1 MPLLVIGNK
10 NYSSWSLRP
19 WLLMRHFGVAFDE
32 LRLNLDTPEFFAEI
46 GRWSPT
52 RTVPVLHDDGL
63 VIPDSLAICEFVNER
78 WLDGRGWPADLRTRA
93 AARAA
98 AAEMH
103 SGFRAMR
110 MQLPMNC
117 RRKPDAYRW
126 DEQAQA
132 DIDRVQAIWRALRA
146 EYGGSGDF
154 LCGDFGIV
162 DAMYAPV
169 VMRFLGYVATLD
181 DNARRY
187 IDAVTA
193 VPALREW
200 RAAAEVEVER
210 IVDTDNLV
218 KA

>member
-19 WLLMRHFGVAFDE
+19 WLLLRHFGVAFDE

-63 VIPDSLAICEFVNER
+63 VIPDSLAICEYANER
-78 WLDGRGWPADLRTRA
+78 WLDGRGWPSDLRRRG

-103 SGFRAMR
+103 SGFRSLR
-110 MQLPMNC
+110 LQLPMNC

-126 DEQAQA
+126 DDKAQA
-132 DIDRVQAIWRALRA
+132 DMDRVQAIWRQLRA
-146 EYGGSGDF
+146 EYGAGGEF
-154 LCGDFGIV
+154 LFGDFGIV

-169 VMRFLGYVATLD
+169 VMRFLGYGVPLD
-181 DNARRY
+181 DTARRY
-187 IDAVTA
+187 ADAITSL
-193 VPALREW
+193 PAMREW
-200 RAAAEVEVER
+200 LAAAEIEQER
-210 IVDTDNLV
+210 IPETDALA

>member
-19 WLLMRHFGVAFDE
+19 WLLLRHFSVAFDE

-63 VIPDSLAICEFVNER
+63 VIPDSLAICEYANER
-78 WLDGRGWPADLRTRA
+78 WLGGRGWPADLRKRA

-103 SGFRAMR
+103 SGFRALR
-110 MQLPMNC
+110 LQLPMNC

-126 DEQAQA
+126 DEKAQA
-132 DIDRVQAIWRALRA
+132 DMDRVQAIWRQLRA
-146 EYGGSGDF
+146 EYGAGGDF
-154 LCGDFGIV
+154 LFGDFGIV

-169 VMRFLGYVATLD
+169 VMRFLGYGVPMD
-181 DNARRY
+181 DNARAY
-187 IDAVTA
+187 ADAITSL
-193 VPALREW
+193 PAMREW
-200 RAAAEVEVER
+200 LAAAEIEQER
-210 IVDTDNLV
+210 IPETDALA

>member
-19 WLLMRHFGVAFDE
+19 WLLMRHFGVPFEE
-32 LRLNLDTPEFFAEI
+32 LRLKLDTQEFLAEI

-63 VIPDSLAICEFVNER
+63 VLPDSLAICEYVNER
-78 WLDGRGWPADLRTRA
+78 WLDGRAWPADLRARA
-93 AARAA
+93 TARAA

-103 SGFRAMR
+103 SGFRALR
-110 MQLPMNC
+110 LQLPMNC

-126 DEQAQA
+126 DAGAQA
-132 DIDRVQAIWRALRA
+132 DIDRIQALWRELR
-146 EYGGSGDF
+146 GMHGVDGDF
-154 LCGDFGIV
+154 LCGAFGIA

-169 VMRFLGYVATLD
+169 VMRFLGYGVPMD

-187 IDAVTA
+187 ADAITA
-193 VPALREW
+193 LPAMREW
-200 RAAAEVEVER
+200 RSAAEAEAER
-210 IVDTDNLV
+210 IDATDRLV
-218 KA
+218 QA